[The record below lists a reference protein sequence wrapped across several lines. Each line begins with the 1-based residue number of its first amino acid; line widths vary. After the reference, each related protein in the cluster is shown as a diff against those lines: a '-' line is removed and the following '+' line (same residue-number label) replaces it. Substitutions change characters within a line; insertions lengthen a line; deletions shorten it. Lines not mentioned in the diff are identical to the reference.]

1 MTVKTGSAKGGPME
15 WWMLGLALAALLAL
29 SAWDVGRPGRAE
41 RSALLL
47 MRAVGG
53 LGLIAMAALARQ
65 AGSDLGA
72 LVAAAGAA
80 PLLLGLLAGAVREPR
95 RSAVPRTVPAP
106 RVRPTADAQAAAPAG
121 EERRAA

>member
-1 MTVKTGSAKGGPME
+1 ME

-53 LGLIAMAALARQ
+53 LGLIAMAALALQ

-80 PLLLGLLAGAVREPR
+80 PLLLGMLGGALREPR
-95 RSAVPRTVPAP
+95 RSAPPQPVPAP
-106 RVRPTADAQAAAPAG
+106 RVPPAVRPQAEAHPD

>member
-1 MTVKTGSAKGGPME
+1 ME
-15 WWMLGLALAALLAL
+15 WWMVGLALAALLAL

-53 LGLIAMAALARQ
+53 LGLIAMAALALQ
-65 AGSDLGA
+65 AGSDFGA

-80 PLLLGLLAGAVREPR
+80 PLLLGLLGGAIREPR
-95 RSAVPRTVPAP
+95 RSQTPRPVPAP
-106 RVRPTADAQAAAPAG
+106 RVRPVAEAPAHAD

>member
-1 MTVKTGSAKGGPME
+1 ME
-15 WWMLGLALAALLAL
+15 LWMLGIALAALVAL

-41 RSALLL
+41 RPALLL

-65 AGSDLGA
+65 AGSGLGA

-80 PLLLGLLAGAVREPR
+80 PLLLGMLGGALREPR
-95 RSAVPRTVPAP
+95 RSAQRRPAPTAATARPRPVEQAIPVPA
-106 RVRPTADAQAAAPAG
+106 D

>member
-1 MTVKTGSAKGGPME
+1 MDL
-15 WWMLGLALAALLAL
+15 WMLGLALAALLAL
-29 SAWDVGRPGRAE
+29 SAWDVGRPEKAE

-47 MRAVGG
+47 LRAVGG
-53 LGLIAMAALARQ
+53 LGLIAMAALALQ

-80 PLLLGLLAGAVREPR
+80 PLLLGMLGGALREPR
-95 RSAVPRTVPAP
+95 RSAPARAVPAP
-106 RVRPTADAQAAAPAG
+106 RVPPAVRPQAETRPD

>member
-1 MTVKTGSAKGGPME
+1 MTVKTGSAKGGRMD

-53 LGLIAMAALARQ
+53 LGLIAMAALALQ

-80 PLLLGLLAGAVREPR
+80 PLLLGMLGGALREPR
-95 RSAVPRTVPAP
+95 RSATPRSVPAP
-106 RVRPTADAQAAAPAG
+106 RVRPAEAEAAARAD

>member
-1 MTVKTGSAKGGPME
+1 MD
-15 WWMLGLALAALLAL
+15 WWMLGLALAVLLAV

-53 LGLIAMAALARQ
+53 LGLIAMAALALE

-80 PLLLGLLAGAVREPR
+80 PLLLGLLGGAVREPR
-95 RSAVPRTVPAP
+95 RGRAPGTPTTP
-106 RVRPTADAQAAAPAG
+106 RVRPAERAQVVTDG

>member
-1 MTVKTGSAKGGPME
+1 
-15 WWMLGLALAALLAL
+15 
-29 SAWDVGRPGRAE
+29 VGRPGKAE
-41 RSALLL
+41 RPALLL

-65 AGSDLGA
+65 AGSGLGA

-80 PLLLGLLAGAVREPR
+80 PLLLGMLGGALREPR
-95 RSAVPRTVPAP
+95 RSAQRRQAPAARPRPAEEAGPAP
-106 RVRPTADAQAAAPAG
+106 AAAD

>member
-1 MTVKTGSAKGGPME
+1 MD
-15 WWMLGLALAALLAL
+15 WWMLGLALAVLLAV

-47 MRAVGG
+47 MRTVGG
-53 LGLIAMAALARQ
+53 LGLIAMAALALE
-65 AGSDLGA
+65 AGSYLGA

-95 RSAVPRTVPAP
+95 RSQKPRPVPAP
-106 RVRPTADAQAAAPAG
+106 RVRPEQAQAPAAAD

>member
-1 MTVKTGSAKGGPME
+1 MD
-15 WWMLGLALAALLAL
+15 WWMLGVGLAALLAL

-41 RSALLL
+41 ASALLL
-47 MRAVGG
+47 MRTVGG
-53 LGLIAMAALARQ
+53 LGLIAMAALALQ

-80 PLLLGLLAGAVREPR
+80 PLLLGLLGGAVREPR
-95 RSAVPRTVPAP
+95 RSQAPRPVPAP
-106 RVRPTADAQAAAPAG
+106 RARPVEAQAAAAAD

>member
-1 MTVKTGSAKGGPME
+1 MD

-53 LGLIAMAALARQ
+53 LGLIAMAALALQ

-95 RSAVPRTVPAP
+95 RAQAPRTVPAP
-106 RVRPTADAQAAAPAG
+106 RVRAAADALPPARAD

>member
-1 MTVKTGSAKGGPME
+1 MD

-29 SAWDVGRPGRAE
+29 SAWDVGRPERAE

-53 LGLIAMAALARQ
+53 LGLIAMAALARE

-80 PLLLGLLAGAVREPR
+80 PLLLGMLGGALREPR
-95 RSAVPRTVPAP
+95 RAAPPRPVPAP
-106 RVRPTADAQAAAPAG
+106 RMPSAAQALAEAG
-121 EERRAA
+121 PDEERRAA

>member
-1 MTVKTGSAKGGPME
+1 MDL
-15 WWMLGLALAALLAL
+15 WMLGLALAALLAL
-29 SAWDVGRPGRAE
+29 SAWDVGRPERAE

-47 MRAVGG
+47 LRAVGG
-53 LGLIAMAALARQ
+53 LGLIAMAALALQ

-80 PLLLGLLAGAVREPR
+80 PLLLGMLGGALREPR
-95 RSAVPRTVPAP
+95 RAAPPQPVPAP
-106 RVRPTADAQAAAPAG
+106 RVPPAVRPQAEAHPD

>member
-1 MTVKTGSAKGGPME
+1 ME
-15 WWMLGLALAALLAL
+15 LWMIGLALAALLAL
-29 SAWDVGRPGRAE
+29 SAWDVGRPERAE
-41 RSALLL
+41 KPAMLL

-65 AGSDLGA
+65 AGSGLGA

-80 PLLLGLLAGAVREPR
+80 PLLLGMLGGALREPR
-95 RSAVPRTVPAP
+95 RASQRRPAP
-106 RVRPTADAQAAAPAG
+106 VATRRPAEQARPAPAD

>member
-1 MTVKTGSAKGGPME
+1 MD

-29 SAWDVGRPGRAE
+29 SAWDVGRPGKAE

-95 RSAVPRTVPAP
+95 RSAKPRTVPAP
-106 RVRPTADAQAAAPAG
+106 RVRPAADAREAAPAG

>member
-1 MTVKTGSAKGGPME
+1 MDL
-15 WWMLGLALAALLAL
+15 WMLGLALAALLAL

-41 RSALLL
+41 RPALLL

-53 LGLIAMAALARQ
+53 LGLIAMAALALE

-80 PLLLGLLAGAVREPR
+80 PLLLGMLGGALREPR
-95 RSAVPRTVPAP
+95 RSTTPRTVPAP
-106 RVRPTADAQAAAPAG
+106 RVRPAAEAQAAARAD

>member
-1 MTVKTGSAKGGPME
+1 MD
-15 WWMLGLALAALLAL
+15 WWMLGVALAALLAL
-29 SAWDVGRPGRAE
+29 GAWDVGRRGRAE

-53 LGLIAMAALARQ
+53 LGLMAMAALALE

-80 PLLLGLLAGAVREPR
+80 PLLLGLLGGAVREPR
-95 RSAVPRTVPAP
+95 RSQTPRPVPAP
-106 RVRPTADAQAAAPAG
+106 RVPPVAQAQVAARAD

>member
-1 MTVKTGSAKGGPME
+1 MD
-15 WWMLGLALAALLAL
+15 WWMLGLALAVLLAV
-29 SAWDVGRPGRAE
+29 SAWDVGRRGRAE

-53 LGLIAMAALARQ
+53 LGLIAMAALALE

-80 PLLLGLLAGAVREPR
+80 PLLLDLLGGAVREPR
-95 RSAVPRTVPAP
+95 RSRAPGTAPAP
-106 RVRPTADAQAAAPAG
+106 RVRTAERAQVVAG
-121 EERRAA
+121 DCEERRAA

>member
-1 MTVKTGSAKGGPME
+1 ME
-15 WWMLGLALAALLAL
+15 LWMMGLALAALLAL

-41 RSALLL
+41 KPAMLL

-65 AGSDLGA
+65 AGSGLGA

-80 PLLLGLLAGAVREPR
+80 PLLLGMLGGALREPR
-95 RSAVPRTVPAP
+95 RSAGRRPAP
-106 RVRPTADAQAAAPAG
+106 AARPRPVEPVEQAPPASAD

>member
-1 MTVKTGSAKGGPME
+1 ME
-15 WWMLGLALAALLAL
+15 LWMLGLALAALLAL
-29 SAWDVGRPGRAE
+29 SAWDVGRPGKAE
-41 RSALLL
+41 RPALLL

-65 AGSDLGA
+65 AGSGLGA

-80 PLLLGLLAGAVREPR
+80 PLLLGMLGGALREPR
-95 RSAVPRTVPAP
+95 RSAQRRQAPAARARPAEQAGPAP
-106 RVRPTADAQAAAPAG
+106 AAAD